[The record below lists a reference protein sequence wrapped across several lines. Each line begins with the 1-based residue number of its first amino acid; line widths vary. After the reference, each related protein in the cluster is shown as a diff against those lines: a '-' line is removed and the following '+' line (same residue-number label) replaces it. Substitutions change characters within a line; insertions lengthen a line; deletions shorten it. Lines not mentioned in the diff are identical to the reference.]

1 MGYLDDLNQAFST
14 YPYPLEENP
23 KVAFAG
29 TAGSYGEQAALSFF
43 KNKCSLS
50 AFQNFDEVFAC
61 LEEGQCDY
69 GVLPI
74 ENSSTGSIASVYD
87 LLSRYH
93 YYIIGEEEVRVKHCL
108 LAPPGATLKDIREVY
123 SHPQGFSQSQLFLKD
138 HPDWIC
144 IPYHNTAIAAAFV
157 ADQKDISKAAIAS
170 KRTSQ
175 LYDLAVLADDISFS
189 QTNVTRF
196 VVVSKKM
203 KLRKNPSRVSIVFHL
218 PHRPGALYEI
228 IGVFSVFSLNL
239 CKIESRP
246 LLKENWEYLFFMDFT
261 GNISENT
268 LKNVLPIIEEKVET
282 FQFLGYYPQY
292 EN

>member
-123 SHPQGFSQSQLFLKD
+123 SHP
-138 HPDWIC
+138 
-144 IPYHNTAIAAAFV
+144 
-157 ADQKDISKAAIAS
+157 
-170 KRTSQ
+170 
-175 LYDLAVLADDISFS
+175 
-189 QTNVTRF
+189 
-196 VVVSKKM
+196 
-203 KLRKNPSRVSIVFHL
+203 
-218 PHRPGALYEI
+218 
-228 IGVFSVFSLNL
+228 
-239 CKIESRP
+239 
-246 LLKENWEYLFFMDFT
+246 
-261 GNISENT
+261 
-268 LKNVLPIIEEKVET
+268 
-282 FQFLGYYPQY
+282 
-292 EN
+292 